1 MSEAPKEPR
10 NAQAGAKQIQAAEQP
25 VREDSELTKRNAEYM
40 RQMRKALN
48 ATSLAGDKKKA
59 ALDEMT
65 TTLLTEQHKG
75 TTARQLYGTVQERTQ
90 EIIEGPKKA
99 PAEQARAN
107 YWITALDNGLMLFMI
122 FCLMYG
128 AIGFFGKTS
137 SEQAG
142 AQGIT
147 AILITS
153 AVGGLGVAKL
163 FDFLQPASKDKKK
176 QVPTWRKILWSVLAI
191 VAWMMIFT
199 LAAALP
205 TTINPALSAIW
216 YLIIAAIVFVAR
228 LWLKRRFKIT
238 TSLF

>member
-10 NAQAGAKQIQAAEQP
+10 NAQAGAKQIQAAEHP
-25 VREDSELTKRNAEYM
+25 VREDSELTKRNGEYM

-48 ATSLAGDKKKA
+48 ATSLTGEKKKA

-65 TTLLTEQHKG
+65 ATLLTEQHKG

-90 EIIEGPKKA
+90 EIVEGPKKD
-99 PAEQARAN
+99 PAEQVRAN

-153 AVGGLGVAKL
+153 IVGGLGVAKL
-163 FDFLQPASKDKKK
+163 FDYLQPAKNKKNK
-176 QVPTWRKILWSVLAI
+176 VPTWRKILWSVMAI
-191 VAWMMIFT
+191 IAWMMIFT

-205 TTINPALSAIW
+205 TSINPALSAIW

-228 LWLKRRFKIT
+228 LWLKRRYNIT